1 MKHIENCHKNVYVE
15 LENVRKRKQN
25 DDNTTG
31 PDEPS
36 TSMAKQQKISSFI
49 QIEKKSVEVKYKTST
64 DELRQAVLEMMT
76 VNGRP
81 MTAINDTGFRK
92 ILNPILNSFKN
103 NGMTINIPNL
113 KNDLTQEALKIR
125 IVIKEEVKDRLISL
139 KLDCATRMNRAIL
152 GVNIQYVEKSLIV
165 LRTLD
170 MIQLEQ
176 KHTGEYLVSVL
187 INILTS
193 YDIKLEQIY
202 TITTDNGSNMLK
214 AIRELQPESDA
225 IDENIEAV
233 DGEE

>member
-1 MKHIENCHKNVYVE
+1 M
-15 LENVRKRKQN
+15 
-25 DDNTTG
+25 
-31 PDEPS
+31 
-36 TSMAKQQKISSFI
+36 
-49 QIEKKSVEVKYKTST
+49 
-64 DELRQAVLEMMT
+64 
-76 VNGRP
+76 
-81 MTAINDTGFRK
+81 
-92 ILNPILNSFKN
+92 
-103 NGMTINIPNL
+103 

-187 INILTS
+187 NNILTS